1 MWPGAAGFAVGG
13 RGQPWGP
20 GELPIYETT
29 LTMPIMEHKYHTD
42 QIPDKMDLKRAFER
56 VSGVVRHT
64 PLLSSQTFDR
74 MTGGKLLFKCE
85 NFQTGGAFKFRG
97 AVNAVNSLP
106 EAEARKG
113 VATHSSGNHAQAV
126 ALAARMRGISA
137 TIVMPETAPQVKVN
151 AVRGYG
157 ADIRF
162 CEATLAAR
170 EAALERVVAE
180 TGASFIHPSND
191 VRVIAGQSTVF
202 QEMQQDAAGLD
213 MVLTP
218 VGGGGLL
225 SGTALA
231 AKLLTEAE
239 SAESVKVIGCEPAQA
254 DDAYRSFKSGELV
267 FPDHPDTIADGL
279 KTALGSNTFPIVRKF
294 VDDIV
299 LVQEEE
305 ILQAMK
311 LIWERM
317 KIVVEPSA
325 AVPLAALLN
334 GSLDVRGARVGII
347 LSGGNVDLDA
357 LPW

>member
-1 MWPGAAGFAVGG
+1 
-13 RGQPWGP
+13 
-20 GELPIYETT
+20 
-29 LTMPIMEHKYHTD
+29 MEHEYESD
-42 QIPDKMDLKRAFER
+42 QIPDSIPDKSDLKRAFER

-74 MTGGKLLFKCE
+74 MTGGRLLFKCE

-97 AVNAVNSLP
+97 AVNAVNSLS
-106 EAEARKG
+106 EEDARKG

-137 TIVMPETAPQVKVN
+137 IIVMPETAPQVKVN
-151 AVRGYG
+151 AVRDYG
-157 ADIRF
+157 AEIRF
-162 CEATLAAR
+162 SEATLAAR
-170 EAALERVVAE
+170 EEALEQVVVE

-202 QEMQQDAAGLD
+202 QELQQDVAGLD

-231 AKLLTEAE
+231 AKLL
-239 SAESVKVIGCEPAQA
+239 AESVKVIGCEPAQA
-254 DDAYRSFKSGELV
+254 DDAYRSFKSGKLV

-334 GSLDVRGARVGII
+334 GSLDVSGARVGII

>member
-1 MWPGAAGFAVGG
+1 MK
-13 RGQPWGP
+13 
-20 GELPIYETT
+20 
-29 LTMPIMEHKYHTD
+29 HKAKTD
-42 QIPDKMDLKRAFER
+42 KIPDSIPDKADLKRAFER

-74 MTGGKLLFKCE
+74 MTGGTLLFKCE

-97 AVNAVNSLP
+97 AVNAVSSLP
-106 EAEARKG
+106 DADARKG

-126 ALAARMRGISA
+126 ALAARMRGVTA

-162 CEATLAAR
+162 CKATLAAR
-170 EAALERVVAE
+170 EAALKQVVAE

-202 QEMQQDAAGLD
+202 QELQQDTADLD

-231 AKLLTEAE
+231 AKLL
-239 SAESVKVIGCEPAQA
+239 AESVKVIGCEPAQA

-279 KTALGSNTFPIVRKF
+279 KTALGSNTFPIVQKF

-305 ILQAMK
+305 ILQAMR

-334 GSLDVRGARVGII
+334 GSLDVSGARVGII

-357 LPW
+357 LPWYR

>member
-1 MWPGAAGFAVGG
+1 
-13 RGQPWGP
+13 
-20 GELPIYETT
+20 
-29 LTMPIMEHKYHTD
+29 
-42 QIPDKMDLKRAFER
+42 LKRAFER

-74 MTGGKLLFKCE
+74 MTGGRLLFKCE

-97 AVNAVNSLP
+97 AVNAVNSLS
-106 EAEARKG
+106 EADARKG

-137 TIVMPETAPQVKVN
+137 IIVMPETAPQVKVN
-151 AVRGYG
+151 AVRDYG
-157 ADIRF
+157 AEIRF

-170 EAALERVVAE
+170 EEALEQVVVE
-180 TGASFIHPSND
+180 TGATFIHPSND

-202 QEMQQDAAGLD
+202 QELQQDVQQVDAGLD

-231 AKLLTEAE
+231 AKLL
-239 SAESVKVIGCEPAQA
+239 AESVKVIGCEPAQA

-305 ILQAMK
+305 ILQTMK

-317 KIVVEPSA
+317 EIVLEPSA
-325 AVPLAALLN
+325 AVPLAALLS
-334 GSLDVRGARVGII
+334 GSLDVSGARVGVIS
-347 LSGGNVDLDA
+347 SGGNVDLDA
-357 LPW
+357 LP

>member
-1 MWPGAAGFAVGG
+1 ME
-13 RGQPWGP
+13 Q
-20 GELPIYETT
+20 EYETNQ
-29 LTMPIMEHKYHTD
+29 L
-42 QIPDKMDLKRAFER
+42 PDKADLKRAFER

-74 MTGGKLLFKCE
+74 MTGGRLLFKCE

-106 EAEARKG
+106 EADARKG

-126 ALAARMRGISA
+126 ALAARMRGIAA

-202 QEMQQDAAGLD
+202 QEMQHDLQHDLHQDAAGLD

-231 AKLLTEAE
+231 AKLLAEAE
-239 SAESVKVIGCEPAQA
+239 SAESVRVIGCEPAQA

-279 KTALGSNTFPIVRKF
+279 KTALGSNTFPIVRNF

-334 GSLDVRGARVGII
+334 GSLDVSGARVGII

>member
-1 MWPGAAGFAVGG
+1 
-13 RGQPWGP
+13 
-20 GELPIYETT
+20 
-29 LTMPIMEHKYHTD
+29 MEREYNTD
-42 QIPDKMDLKRAFER
+42 QIPDKAALKRAFER
-56 VSGVVRHT
+56 VTGVVRHT

-74 MTGGKLLFKCE
+74 MTGGRLLFKCE

-97 AVNAVNSLP
+97 AVNAVNSLS
-106 EAEARKG
+106 EADARKG

-126 ALAARMRGISA
+126 ALAARMRGIAA

-170 EAALERVVAE
+170 EAALEKVVAE

-202 QEMQQDAAGLD
+202 QEMQHDLQHDAAGLD

-231 AKLLTEAE
+231 AKLLAE
-239 SAESVKVIGCEPAQA
+239 SERPGSVKVIGCEPAQA

-305 ILQAMK
+305 ILRAMK

-334 GSLDVRGARVGII
+334 GSLDVSGVRVGII

>member
-1 MWPGAAGFAVGG
+1 MG
-13 RGQPWGP
+13 
-20 GELPIYETT
+20 
-29 LTMPIMEHKYHTD
+29 HKANTD
-42 QIPDKMDLKRAFER
+42 KIPDSIPDKADLKRAFER

-97 AVNAVNSLP
+97 AVNAVNSLS
-106 EAEARKG
+106 EADARKG

-126 ALAARMRGISA
+126 ALAARMRGIAA

-170 EAALERVVAE
+170 EAALEKVVAE
-180 TGASFIHPSND
+180 TGATFIHPSND

-202 QEMQQDAAGLD
+202 QELQQDAAGLD
-213 MVLTP
+213 LVLAP

-231 AKLLTEAE
+231 AKLL
-239 SAESVKVIGCEPAQA
+239 AESVKVIGCEPARA

-334 GSLDVRGARVGII
+334 GSLDVSGARVGII

-357 LPW
+357 LPWY

>member
-1 MWPGAAGFAVGG
+1 MD
-13 RGQPWGP
+13 
-20 GELPIYETT
+20 T
-29 LTMPIMEHKYHTD
+29 
-42 QIPDKMDLKRAFER
+42 IPDKATLQSAFER
-56 VSGVVRHT
+56 VRGVVRHT
-64 PLLSSQTFDR
+64 PLLTSSTFNE
-74 MTGGKLLFKCE
+74 MTGGSLYFKCE

-97 AVNAVNSLP
+97 AVNAVNSLS
-106 EAEARKG
+106 EEDARKG

-126 ALAARMRGISA
+126 ALAARMRGIAA

-170 EAALERVVAE
+170 EAALEKVVAE

-202 QEMQQDAAGLD
+202 QEMQHDLQHDAAGLD

-231 AKLLTEAE
+231 VKLLTEAE
-239 SAESVKVIGCEPAQA
+239 SSETVKVIGCEPAQA

-305 ILQAMK
+305 ILRAMK

-334 GSLDVRGARVGII
+334 GSLDVSGARVGIT